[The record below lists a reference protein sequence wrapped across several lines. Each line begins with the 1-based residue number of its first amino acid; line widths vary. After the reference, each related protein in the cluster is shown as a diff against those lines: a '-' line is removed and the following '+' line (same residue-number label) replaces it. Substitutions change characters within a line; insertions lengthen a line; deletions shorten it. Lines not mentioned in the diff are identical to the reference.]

1 MKEWIDYYDSSHSIY
16 VNARHRDVHFRLIA
30 DHIVAHI
37 PSPEARVLDY
47 SCGEALDAGRVAK
60 ACGTL
65 VLAEPAPG
73 VRANLVRRLAG
84 TSNISI
90 VAPEDLQAAPAA
102 SFDLIVMISVAQYMT
117 DAELEAALTLFH
129 RLLKPNGVVALGD
142 VIAPSTGA
150 ATDALA
156 LLRLAA
162 REGFLIAALGGL
174 VRTALSNYSQLRAR
188 FGLKRHD
195 EADMIARLAKAG
207 FSARRAPDNM
217 GHNEARMTFLAT
229 PALTAG

>member
-30 DHIVAHI
+30 DHIIAHI
-37 PSPEARVLDY
+37 PSPHARVLDY

-60 ACGTL
+60 ACGAL

-73 VRANLVRRLAG
+73 VRANLVRRFGHEPKITVTSPDDLASG
-84 TSNISI
+84 
-90 VAPEDLQAAPAA
+90 PDA
-102 SFDLIVMISVAQYMT
+102 SFDLIVMVSVAQYMT
-117 DAELEAALTLFH
+117 EAELDAALTLFR
-129 RLLKPNGVVALGD
+129 RLLKPQGMLAIGD
-142 VIAPSTGA
+142 VIAPTTGA

-162 REGFLIAALGGL
+162 REGFLLAAIGGL

-188 FGLKRHD
+188 FGLKRYG
-195 EADMIARLAKAG
+195 EAEMIAKLANAG
-207 FSARRAPDNM
+207 LTARRAAQNM
-217 GHNEARMTFLAT
+217 GHNDARMTFVAKPTLS
-229 PALTAG
+229 